1 MMNYKLFIDTWGLI
15 SLYNDKEPY
24 HKPTAEYFD
33 SCINQHYDLFTTNLV
48 ISEFITFRYNHFGH
62 ERSKDIINNLFES
75 IESNLILLIEI
86 DYKRMKSALELRY
99 KYQDKPKISFTDLS
113 SMVIMKEFDIKEVLT
128 MDNHFEQANMGFE
141 LKSVLERSLKS

>member
-33 SCINQHYDLFTTNLV
+33 NCINQHYDLFTTNLV

-62 ERSKDIINNLFES
+62 ARSKLCVDKLFGN
-75 IESNLILLIEI
+75 IESGLIRHIVIEESRI
-86 DYKRMKSALELRY
+86 KKALELRY
-99 KYQDKPKISFTDLS
+99 KYHDKPKISFCDLT
-113 SMVIMKEFDIKEVLT
+113 SMAVMKEFNINEILT
-128 MDNHFEQANMGFE
+128 MDKHFEQVNMGFE
-141 LKSVLERSLKS
+141 LKPLLERLSAT